1 MSNFSAHE
9 TCRFGESEA
18 YLGIMNISI
27 GPFFAFRNISH
38 CVALAAAVM
47 LGASCTKKDKEEIPA
62 DATGAQ
68 NDIPTAEVV
77 DEVEV
82 VPDEVRVGRIMG
94 VGESR
99 RFVVISLDQG
109 ATVETGD
116 TLKARFAD
124 SQTAVLKVSPER
136 QGNLVTAD
144 VVAGT
149 PAKDHE
155 VVK

>member
-1 MSNFSAHE
+1 MK
-9 TCRFGESEA
+9 
-18 YLGIMNISI
+18 ISTSPI
-27 GPFFAFRNISH
+27 SAFRIVSS
-38 CVALAAAVM
+38 CIALAFAVM
-47 LGASCTKKDKEEIPA
+47 LSVSCSQKIKEESPA
-62 DATGAQ
+62 VATG
-68 NDIPTAEVV
+68 NETEVV
-77 DEVEV
+77 AIEPVEEEV
-82 VPDEVRVGRIMG
+82 VAPVEVRVGRIMG
-94 VGESR
+94 VGESG
-99 RFVVISLDQG
+99 RFVVIALDQG

-116 TLKARFAD
+116 TLKARFSG

>member
-1 MSNFSAHE
+1 
-9 TCRFGESEA
+9 
-18 YLGIMNISI
+18 MNISI
-27 GPFFAFRNISH
+27 RPLFAFRKVSP
-38 CVALAAAVM
+38 CVALVASIM
-47 LGASCTKKDKEEIPA
+47 LGASCTQKDEEVIPA
-62 DATGAQ
+62 DITGDQ
-68 NDIPTAEVV
+68 NDIPTTEV
-77 DEVEV
+77 VEV
-82 VPDEVRVGRIMG
+82 VPEEVRVGRIMG
-94 VGESR
+94 VGESG
-99 RFVVISLDQG
+99 RFVVVALDQG

-116 TLKARFAD
+116 TLKARFAG